1 MDLERGRQPAIDE
14 AEDAVRDPQQ
24 GRSRRS
30 LESVLAAGI
39 EILAEGGY
47 DALSI
52 AAVSERAG
60 VSVGS
65 IYARFKSKATLFA
78 ALQKRMLEDIDAEQE
93 QLFAKAS
100 GTDAQIVD
108 QAIQEL
114 ATHFHRKEALLRVMI
129 MRGAVDAKAKALG
142 SASSLRLARHF
153 EAHLLKR
160 IGRFNHEDPAL
171 AVDVAFRMVYASL
184 TRRIIS
190 GPTFESPREVPWEQ
204 FVAEVSRA
212 CQLYL
217 VGECLAKPAV
227 GT

>member
-1 MDLERGRQPAIDE
+1 MAE

-39 EILAEGGY
+39 EILAESGY
-47 DALSI
+47 EGLSI

-65 IYARFKSKATLFA
+65 IYARFKSKAMLFA
-78 ALQKRMLEDIDAEQE
+78 ALQKRMLEDIDAEQDK
-93 QLFAKAS
+93 LFAHAS
-100 GTDAQIVD
+100 GSDAQIVD
-108 QAIQEL
+108 QAINEL
-114 ATHFHRKEALLRVMI
+114 AAHFHRKEALLRVMI
-129 MRGAVDAKAKALG
+129 MRGAVDARAKALG

-153 EAHLLKR
+153 ETHLLAR
-160 IGRFNHEDPAL
+160 IARFNHEDPAL
-171 AVDVAFRMVYASL
+171 AVDVAFRMVYAAL

-217 VGECLAKPAV
+217 VGRSLADSAV

>member
-1 MDLERGRQPAIDE
+1 MDLERGQQPASDE

-30 LESVLAAGI
+30 LESVLVAGI

-93 QLFAKAS
+93 QLFAHAS
-100 GTDAQIVD
+100 GTDVD
-108 QAIQEL
+108 
-114 ATHFHRKEALLRVMI
+114 RKSV
-129 MRGAVDAKAKALG
+129 V
-142 SASSLRLARHF
+142 
-153 EAHLLKR
+153 
-160 IGRFNHEDPAL
+160 
-171 AVDVAFRMVYASL
+171 
-184 TRRIIS
+184 
-190 GPTFESPREVPWEQ
+190 
-204 FVAEVSRA
+204 
-212 CQLYL
+212 
-217 VGECLAKPAV
+217 
-227 GT
+227 